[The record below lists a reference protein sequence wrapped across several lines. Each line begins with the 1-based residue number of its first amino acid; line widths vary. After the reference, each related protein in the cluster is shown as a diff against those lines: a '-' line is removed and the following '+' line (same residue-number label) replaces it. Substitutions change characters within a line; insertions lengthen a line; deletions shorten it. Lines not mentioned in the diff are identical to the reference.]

1 MVDPIPAFV
10 DQLKKYEKECREWGY
25 LTAVDEVDEKD
36 KSIPSSGDKRKIGG
50 ETDASEQNETQKKS
64 KTKAGPST
72 MPSFQK
78 PAPGPSAKP
87 PIGPSVG
94 PSKPPGLD
102 ASNGKKE
109 LQTSD
114 VSQKKGRTVGPA
126 RPPN

>member
-1 MVDPIPAFV
+1 VVDPIPAFV
-10 DQLKKYEKECREWGY
+10 DQLKKFEKECREWGY

-36 KSIPSSGDKRKIGG
+36 KSIPSSRDKRKIDC

-72 MPSFQK
+72 MPSSQK

-102 ASNGKKE
+102 ASNGEKE

-114 VSQKKGRTVGPA
+114 VSQKKGRMVGPA